1 MNIKEYYKAK
11 LMESLNEEEIKPEMP
26 RVSWTDAIRGGL
38 GGEGALKRL
47 KGLYKKNISSGEYAD
62 RLYDLHDHLSD
73 SGVDIEH
80 PHMRTIS
87 NLAAE
92 AKHEAYV
99 EERDKSRSRGE

>member
-1 MNIKEYYKAK
+1 MNLKEHFKAQLIKLIA
-11 LMESLNEEEIKPEMP
+11 EEEIQPEIP

-47 KGLYKKNISSGEYAD
+47 KGLYKKNIPSGEYAD

-80 PHMRTIS
+80 PHMREIS

-99 EERDKSRSRGE
+99 EEKDKSSSRAE